1 MSAENWSLRSRAL
14 RSIASER
21 YHHRHYRMHVRR
33 IAWQFIFFAIF
44 TNAAFSGSRARPNF
58 FIWLIPKYIV
68 GMRPLHR
75 SAFPERM
82 RLDYPERLRF
92 QRNTSTRRSWRNAFG
107 MNTSGI
113 RDVERKIKELN
124 QL

>member
-1 MSAENWSLRSRAL
+1 
-14 RSIASER
+14 
-21 YHHRHYRMHVRR
+21 MHVRR
-33 IAWQFIFFAIF
+33 IAWQFIFVAIF
-44 TNAAFSGSRARPNF
+44 ANAAFSGARAATEFLHLVN
-58 FIWLIPKYIV
+58 PKVHRRYETA
-68 GMRPLHR
+68 LHR

-82 RLDYPERLRF
+82 RLDYPDRLGF
-92 QRNTSTRRSWRNAFG
+92 QRNTSARRSWRNVFG